1 MVEIFTVI
9 LGICI
14 SIIGFFLKGTMDDIK
29 SIEKI
34 AQENT
39 NRLNL
44 VELDL
49 LNKHANLNE
58 KFDALNVS
66 VKELTQEI
74 KSLNKEIAKKFGD

>member
-1 MVEIFTVI
+1 MEIFTIV

-14 SIIGFFLKGTMDDIK
+14 SVIGFFLKGTMDDLK
-29 SIEKI
+29 TVLRMT
-34 AQENT
+34 QENT

-49 LNKHANLNE
+49 LNKHTNLNE

-74 KSLNKEIAKKFGD
+74 KSLNKEIARKFND